1 MSTHYTT
8 TRRTRQFEHIRY
20 HTASSLQK
28 IYVLAEYE
36 FIIHFKSIHI
46 NFPLMLKYM
55 LHFAPCR
62 RPVEALKR
70 SSNVTS
76 CLDGTRHDSPPP
88 RPTPSLVFFFFFFF
102 FLFCSPFTLDSTCLQ
117 ALNPWIRPC
126 VAGSTTFLLR
136 RYLSGGP
143 EQGRFRKVIKTPLYT
158 LVVSNYHHSPF
169 EVSPSFT
176 ILTFFR
182 VDLDTFLSSVDQT
195 FS

>member
-88 RPTPSLVFFFFFFF
+88 RPTPTFDVFFFFFLLS
-102 FLFCSPFTLDSTCLQ
+102 FLFAFYTRLHLSPGIESMDP
-117 ALNPWIRPC
+117 ALRGWIHH
-126 VAGSTTFLLR
+126 
-136 RYLSGGP
+136 
-143 EQGRFRKVIKTPLYT
+143 
-158 LVVSNYHHSPF
+158 VSFAAVP
-169 EVSPSFT
+169 VRGT
-176 ILTFFR
+176 
-182 VDLDTFLSSVDQT
+182 
-195 FS
+195 